1 MYYCGVRDRGDG
13 EVLEVSALGLS
24 VVVHKMLALFVV
36 LDGDP
41 VTPAA
46 IHGDSRG
53 RCDGGCDG
61 PGVRSENH
69 ATTIR

>member
-1 MYYCGVRDRGDG
+1 MYPQSQLQRPQFTS
-13 EVLEVSALGLS
+13 VSGICHGCLSGTSALCCLGLS
-24 VVVHKMLALFVV
+24 
-36 LDGDP
+36 P

-61 PGVRSENH
+61 PR
-69 ATTIR
+69 IRGEAEAGPE